1 MLNKSPLALSECLTE
16 VKISLETYR
25 DTGVML
31 APKAVETLLEGLGYY
46 VAMARVLEEGRSQQT
61 ATEARACAI
70 DMELYVADLRRGR
83 RFVHPDELPSRE
95 QDEATV
101 AGLLSGKVAL
111 HPRSVYVDKNV
122 ASGGD
127 AA

>member
-16 VKISLETYR
+16 MKNSLKTYR

-46 VAMARVLEEGRSQQT
+46 AAMAHVLEQGRSQAT
-61 ATEARACAI
+61 AVEARACAA
-70 DMELYVADLRRGR
+70 DMERYVADLRRGR
-83 RFVHPDELPSRE
+83 RFIDPDEEPSRE

-101 AGLLSGKVAL
+101 EGLLSGKVVL
-111 HPRSVYVDKNV
+111 HPRSLYADKI
-122 ASGGD
+122 
-127 AA
+127 AADGTAA